1 MANPFFSGRIPASL
15 AEKIDNHLLT
25 TGETRSELLVRLLR
39 AEVNDNNVDNN
50 VDNNIDSIVSD
61 LLLRVK
67 KLEYLANHQNDNK
80 LDNIET
86 KQPQPEE
93 NQTEK
98 PILIGS
104 EIALTKAQT
113 LYLKQIKDLV
123 AKTDKAKMKKLLDL
137 ELIVQLG
144 DDLILTNLG
153 EAVLARSENL

>member
-39 AEVNDNNVDNN
+39 TEVNDNNA
-50 VDNNIDSIVSD
+50 DNNIDSIVSD

-67 KLEYLANHQNDNK
+67 KLEDLANHQDDNK
-80 LDNIET
+80 LDNIEI

>member
-39 AEVNDNNVDNN
+39 TEVNDNN

-67 KLEYLANHQNDNK
+67 KLEDLANHQNDNK
-80 LDNIET
+80 LDNIEI

>member
-39 AEVNDNNVDNN
+39 AEVNDNNVDNTIN
-50 VDNNIDSIVSD
+50 SIVSD

-67 KLEYLANHQNDNK
+67 KLEELANHQNDNK
-80 LDNIET
+80 FDNIEIE
-86 KQPQPEE
+86 QPQPEE

-137 ELIVQLG
+137 KLIVQLG

-153 EAVLARSENL
+153 EAVLERSENL

>member
-39 AEVNDNNVDNN
+39 KEVNDNNVDNS
-50 VDNNIDSIVSD
+50 IDSIVSD

-67 KLEYLANHQNDNK
+67 KLEDLANHQNDNK
-80 LDNIET
+80 LDNIEI

-137 ELIVQLG
+137 GLIVQLG

>member
-15 AEKIDNHLLT
+15 ADKIDNHLLT
-25 TGETRSELLVRLLR
+25 TGETRSELLIRLLR
-39 AEVNDNNVDNN
+39 AEVNDNIA
-50 VDNNIDSIVSD
+50 DNNIDSIVSD

-67 KLEYLANHQNDNK
+67 KLEELAYCQNNNK
-80 LDNIET
+80 PDNINIKQSRAEET
-86 KQPQPEE
+86 
-93 NQTEK
+93 QTGK
-98 PILIGS
+98 PIISAS
-104 EIALTKAQT
+104 EITLTKAQV

-153 EAVLARSENL
+153 ELVVARYENI

>member
-39 AEVNDNNVDNN
+39 AEVNDNNVDNTIN
-50 VDNNIDSIVSD
+50 SIVSD

-67 KLEYLANHQNDNK
+67 KLEELANHQNDNNF
-80 LDNIET
+80 DNIEIE
-86 KQPQPEE
+86 QPQPEE

-153 EAVLARSENL
+153 EAVLERSENL

>member
-50 VDNNIDSIVSD
+50 IDSIVSD

-67 KLEYLANHQNDNK
+67 KLEDLANHQSDNK
-80 LDNIET
+80 LDNIEI

-153 EAVLARSENL
+153 EVVLARSENL

>member
-39 AEVNDNNVDNN
+39 TEVNDNNVDNS
-50 VDNNIDSIVSD
+50 IDSIVSD

-67 KLEYLANHQNDNK
+67 KLEDLANYQNDNK
-80 LDNIET
+80 LDNIEI

-123 AKTDKAKMKKLLDL
+123 HKTDKAKIKKLLDL

>member
-39 AEVNDNNVDNN
+39 TEVNDNNVDNS
-50 VDNNIDSIVSD
+50 IDSIVSD

-67 KLEYLANHQNDNK
+67 KLEDLANHQNDNK
-80 LDNIET
+80 FDNIEI

-153 EAVLARSENL
+153 KAVLERSENL

>member
-15 AEKIDNHLLT
+15 AEKINNHLLT

-39 AEVNDNNVDNN
+39 TEVNDNNVDNS
-50 VDNNIDSIVSD
+50 IDSIVSD

-67 KLEYLANHQNDNK
+67 KLEDLANHQNDNK
-80 LDNIET
+80 LDNIEI
-86 KQPQPEE
+86 KQPQTEE

-153 EAVLARSENL
+153 EAVLERSENL

>member
-50 VDNNIDSIVSD
+50 IDSIVSD

-67 KLEYLANHQNDNK
+67 KLEDLANHQNDNK

-153 EAVLARSENL
+153 EAVLERSENL

>member
-39 AEVNDNNVDNN
+39 KEVNDNNA
-50 VDNNIDSIVSD
+50 DNNIDSIVSD

-67 KLEYLANHQNDNK
+67 KLEDLANHQNDNK
-80 LDNIET
+80 LDNIEI